1 MGNLLFWL
9 GIGAAQKGAGSKP
22 IERRHWVGSLVVGIL
37 VALLIA
43 VGCFSCWLANNEAG
57 LMEPNH
63 EGVDTCH
70 RLQRDC

>member
-22 IERRHWVGSLVVGIL
+22 IERRHWVVSLVVGIL

-43 VGCFSCWLANNEAG
+43 VGMFFLSVSQQEAG